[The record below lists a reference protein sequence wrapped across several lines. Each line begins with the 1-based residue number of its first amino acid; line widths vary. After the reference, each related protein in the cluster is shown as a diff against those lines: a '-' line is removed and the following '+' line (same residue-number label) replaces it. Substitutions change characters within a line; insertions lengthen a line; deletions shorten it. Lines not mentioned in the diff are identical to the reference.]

1 MSKTIIVSNRLPVK
15 IKREENEYQ
24 ILPSEGGLATGL
36 VGVHQQG
43 QNLWIGW
50 PGLSTEQLDNVGYFT
65 RKLNDMR
72 LVPLYLSV
80 EEVEGFYEGFSN
92 EVLWPIFHYIST
104 YANYDLDNWE
114 TYRRVN
120 EKFRDAIL
128 QHAEPHDQIWVHDYQ
143 LLLLP
148 GLLREALPEAT
159 IAYFQHIPFPSQ
171 ELFRLIPWRRELLN
185 GMLGADLL
193 GFHTFDDVRHFISSA
208 TRILGV
214 HSHASQLEVEG
225 RRVFAEPY
233 PMGTD
238 SQRFSELVEEP
249 NVQARIAELKENYKE
264 QRLMLSIDRLDYSK
278 GILQRLQALQ
288 LLLQENPRFH
298 KQLVLYMV
306 VVPSRDTVPEYQRL
320 KEEIDRLVGHINAEF
335 GTFDWYPI
343 AYFYHSYP
351 ATEIAALYA
360 TADICV
366 VTPLRDGMNLVCKEY
381 VSCKNDG
388 SGVLILSEMAGAA
401 HELIDALV
409 VNPNNIHDIAGAMLT
424 ALDMP
429 LTEQRR
435 RMEAMRRIVFKFN
448 VYHWAKLFL
457 SRLHEITTLQT
468 QSKTRLVS
476 DQVERA
482 ILSQYRHATDR
493 LLLLDYDGTLVD
505 FQNDVDKAY
514 PDEDL
519 HALLDNLAAEPH
531 NHVVLIS
538 GRKHETL
545 EAWFGNKNHTLVA
558 EHGVWTKDVAEDW
571 KLRGGLSRAWKSE
584 VKDVMDA
591 YADRTPGAFVEE
603 KSYSLA
609 WHFRKVPDGLGVLR
623 ATELKESLRDFSS
636 TYGLQLL
643 DGNKVIEMRHAQ
655 VNKGQ
660 ATLDILARRKYDF
673 ILAIGDDTTDEDTFA
688 SVPAGAFT
696 IKVGSDRSVARFYVK
711 NRSKVRL
718 LLQQLANISKENS
731 ATDR

>member
-15 IKREENEYQ
+15 ITRDEDDFQ

-36 VGVHQQG
+36 AGVHQQG
-43 QNLWIGW
+43 ENLWIGW
-50 PGLSTEQLDNVGYFT
+50 PGLPTEQLDNPGYFT
-65 RKLNDMR
+65 RKLNDLR
-72 LVPLYLSV
+72 LVPLYLSE
-80 EEVEGFYEGFSN
+80 EEVDGFYEGFSN

-128 QHAEPHDQIWVHDYQ
+128 QHAEPTDQIWVHDYQ

-171 ELFRLIPWRRELLN
+171 ELFRLIPWRRELLQ

-225 RRVFAEPY
+225 RTVFAEPY

-238 SQRFSELVEEP
+238 SQRFSDLVNEP
-249 NVQARIAELKENYKE
+249 TVQERIAELKKNFKG
-264 QRLMLSIDRLDYSK
+264 QQLMLSIDRLDYSK
-278 GILQRLQALQ
+278 GILQRLSALQ
-288 LLLQENPRFH
+288 LLLRENPRFH

-351 ATEIAALYA
+351 AAEIAALYA
-360 TADICV
+360 TSDICV

-381 VSCKNDG
+381 VACKNDA

-409 VNPNNIHDIAGAMLT
+409 VNPNNIHDITGAMLT

-429 LTEQRR
+429 DSEKTR
-435 RMEAMRRIVFKFN
+435 RMDAMRRIVFKFN

-482 ILSQYRHATDR
+482 ILSQYRHASER
-493 LLLLDYDGTLVD
+493 LLLLDYDGTLVG

-514 PDEDL
+514 PDEGL
-519 HALLDNLAAEPH
+519 HALLDNLTADPN
-531 NHVVLIS
+531 NHIVLIS

-545 EAWFGNKNHTLVA
+545 ETWFGDKTHSLIA
-558 EHGVWTKDVAEDW
+558 EHGVWTKDPGADW
-571 KLRGGLSRAWKSE
+571 QLRSGLSRAWKAE
-584 VKDVMDA
+584 VKEI
-591 YADRTPGAFVEE
+591 G
-603 KSYSLA
+603 
-609 WHFRKVPDGLGVLR
+609 R
-623 ATELKESLRDFSS
+623 AH
-636 TYGLQLL
+636 
-643 DGNKVIEMRHAQ
+643 V
-655 VNKGQ
+655 
-660 ATLDILARRKYDF
+660 
-673 ILAIGDDTTDEDTFA
+673 
-688 SVPAGAFT
+688 
-696 IKVGSDRSVARFYVK
+696 
-711 NRSKVRL
+711 
-718 LLQQLANISKENS
+718 
-731 ATDR
+731 

>member
-15 IKREENEYQ
+15 ITRDEDDFQ

-36 VGVHQQG
+36 AGVHQQG
-43 QNLWIGW
+43 ENLWIGW
-50 PGLSTEQLDNVGYFT
+50 PGLPTEQLDNPGYFT
-65 RKLNDMR
+65 RKLNDLR
-72 LVPLYLSV
+72 LVPLYLSE

-128 QHAEPHDQIWVHDYQ
+128 QHAEPTDQIWVHDYQ

-171 ELFRLIPWRRELLN
+171 ELFRLIPWRRELLQ

-225 RRVFAEPY
+225 RTVFAEPY

-238 SQRFSELVEEP
+238 SQRFSDLVNEP
-249 NVQARIAELKENYKE
+249 TVQERIAELKKNFKG
-264 QRLMLSIDRLDYSK
+264 QQLMLSIDRLDYSK
-278 GILQRLQALQ
+278 GILQRLSALQ
-288 LLLQENPRFH
+288 LLLRENPRFH

-351 ATEIAALYA
+351 AAEIAALYA
-360 TADICV
+360 TSDICV

-381 VSCKNDG
+381 VACKNDA

-409 VNPNNIHDIAGAMLT
+409 VNPNNIHDITGAMLT

-429 LTEQRR
+429 DSEKTR
-435 RMEAMRRIVFKFN
+435 RMDAMRRIVFKFN

-482 ILSQYRHATDR
+482 ILSQYRHASER
-493 LLLLDYDGTLVD
+493 LLLLDYDGTLVG

-514 PDEDL
+514 PDEGL
-519 HALLDNLAAEPH
+519 HALLDNLTADPN
-531 NHVVLIS
+531 NHIVLIS

-545 EAWFGNKNHTLVA
+545 ETWFGDKTHSLIA
-558 EHGVWTKDVAEDW
+558 EHGVWTKDPGADW
-571 KLRGGLSRAWKSE
+571 QLRSGLSRAWKAE
-584 VKDVMDA
+584 VKVVMDA

-636 TYGLQLL
+636 AYGLQLL

-660 ATLDILARRKYDF
+660 ATLDILAKRRYDF

-688 SVPAGAFT
+688 SVPAGGFT
-696 IKVGSDRSVARFYVK
+696 VKVGTDRSVARFYVK
-711 NRSKVRL
+711 NRSKVRTL
-718 LLQQLANISKENS
+718 LEQLAAISSEN
-731 ATDR
+731 AGK